1 MIAQTSVVARY
12 IVTDGVLSYAVPF
25 PIYGENDVRVTFS
38 VDGRSET
45 TLALGTDY
53 TVGVLTTGG
62 GRVTLKSGGIVPM
75 GAVLAVASAIP
86 ATQEADFSST
96 TDVDTEALETQLDRQ
111 VQMIQQLCAGLDRA
125 ITVPTASEQSPEDLS
140 ASLFEAAGNA
150 VSSAA
155 QAAQSAREAKESAAE
170 TAEIKAAALREVRE
184 EGDAQADRLNNL
196 ANGHVLTF
204 EREVERAHDEAD
216 RAEDAAERAEQIATL
231 AQGAENLEATI
242 TPETAVAAGDTL
254 SLPITYLVGRNALR
268 LNWEGVELFRG
279 VSFEEVGNA
288 NTASSTVKML
298 LDIPKGDRLNVWVI
312 ASNVARTVKD
322 SEEAARAAADEARE
336 SASESA
342 AMANAA
348 AASVREAEVY
358 AASAATQAGIARDAA
373 QEATEQADRSEEA
386 ATDAERAARKAQATA
401 CLSGQGGIFTLKNAA
416 DLADAPSGFYVIDP
430 ALFVPALC
438 ALPLTSVESLDD
450 APDADCFFILGGKVE
465 CPPCPSDPDNPDP
478 PSSLTLCGKRRK
490 LINATA

>member
-12 IVTDGVLSYAVPF
+12 IVTDRVLSYAVPF

-53 TVGVLTTGG
+53 AVGVLTTGG

-125 ITVPTASEQSPEDLS
+125 ITVPMASEQSPEELS

-150 VSSAA
+150 ASSAA
-155 QAAQSAREAKESAAE
+155 QAAQSAREAKASAAE

-184 EGDAQADRLNNL
+184 EGDAQADRLK
-196 ANGHVLTF
+196 
-204 EREVERAHDEAD
+204 REVERAHDEAD
-216 RAEDAAERAEQIATL
+216 RAEEAAERAEQIATV
-231 AQGAENLEATI
+231 AQGAENLEATM
-242 TPETAVAAGDTL
+242 TLTTAVSVGQTL

-322 SEEAARAAADEARE
+322 SEDAARAAADEARE
-336 SASESA
+336 FVAESA

-430 ALFVPALC
+430 ALLVPALC